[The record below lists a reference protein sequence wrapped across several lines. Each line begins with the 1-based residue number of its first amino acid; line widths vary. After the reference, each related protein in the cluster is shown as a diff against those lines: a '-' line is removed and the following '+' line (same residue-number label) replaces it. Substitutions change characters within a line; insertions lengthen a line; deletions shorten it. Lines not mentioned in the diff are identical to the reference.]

1 MIIMYKKINLP
12 YTSLEPY
19 ISDETL
25 HFHYG
30 KHYSSYLDH
39 LNKMVGDLNY
49 SKEEIVFHIEDF
61 PSVIRDDLLYQ
72 VGGVLNH
79 ELYFL
84 NMGFQKTPF
93 KGELKE
99 KILNTYGSEEAFI
112 EAFKEKSQKLVGSGY
127 TFLVIK
133 QDGNLDIINLSNQD
147 TPYSYGMIPIMA
159 LDLWEHA
166 YYLDYKNDRNLYIH
180 NFFQIVDFDYISNLY
195 DEKKQQYL

>member
-1 MIIMYKKINLP
+1 MAGNLN
-12 YTSLEPY
+12 E
-19 ISDETL
+19 
-25 HFHYG
+25 
-30 KHYSSYLDH
+30 
-39 LNKMVGDLNY
+39 
-49 SKEEIVFHIEDF
+49 SKEQIVLHIADF
-61 PSVIRDDLLYQ
+61 PSVIQDDLLYQ

-79 ELYFL
+79 ELYFQ
-84 NMGFQKTPF
+84 NMAPKKTPL

-99 KILNTYGSEEAFI
+99 KIIKKYGSEENFI
-112 EAFKEKSQKLVGSGY
+112 ESFQKESKKLVGSGY

-133 QDGNLDIINLSNQD
+133 KDGDIDILNLSNQD

-195 DEKKQQYL
+195 DEKKQQNL